1 MNQHHVQ
8 EAYLESFRDSK
19 TGKVWVYSKTTGEKF
34 QKSTKHCTAEI
45 DFQSAQLEK
54 AQNDIVE
61 SPGITALKQLQLKG
75 SISDAEYHLIS
86 QWTALHL
93 IRNIKMRRVFEE
105 SGQDYETEFA
115 EEFRKELAFSKS
127 YLCFVHDYK
136 CSGINFFVTSDHPI
150 VEFDCLGDI
159 VRFFVLS
166 PQRLLQF
173 SSRNDVFS
181 HEKESIEDI
190 VNSMLWASSS
200 EIFSHRSDVDIE
212 KLKTISEKW
221 NMTPRLETQ
230 RIFNLQSPMRKV
242 LEVFPGAQRALFRRY
257 HIGGCSSC
265 GFSPDETLAQVCARN
280 GNLDVA
286 EVLAHIQS
294 SHEQDAK
301 VLISPA
307 ELAGLLQRD
316 QSVKLVDVR
325 SREEFEAVN
334 IAGSVLLS
342 QDVMRELMASGS
354 NTNPVVVIDHA
365 GKNGLDA
372 AAYFMGHGLQNVRC
386 LRGGIDAWAQEV
398 EPKMRRYKLG

>member
-1 MNQHHVQ
+1 M
-8 EAYLESFRDSK
+8 
-19 TGKVWVYSKTTGEKF
+19 
-34 QKSTKHCTAEI
+34 
-45 DFQSAQLEK
+45 
-54 AQNDIVE
+54 
-61 SPGITALKQLQLKG
+61 
-75 SISDAEYHLIS
+75 
-86 QWTALHL
+86 
-93 IRNIKMRRVFEE
+93 
-105 SGQDYETEFA
+105 
-115 EEFRKELAFSKS
+115 
-127 YLCFVHDYK
+127 
-136 CSGINFFVTSDHPI
+136 
-150 VEFDCLGDI
+150 
-159 VRFFVLS
+159 
-166 PQRLLQF
+166 
-173 SSRNDVFS
+173 
-181 HEKESIEDI
+181 
-190 VNSMLWASSS
+190 
-200 EIFSHRSDVDIE
+200 
-212 KLKTISEKW
+212 TISS
-221 NMTPRLETQ
+221 
-230 RIFNLQSPMRKV
+230 QSPMSAV
-242 LEVFPGAQRALFRRY
+242 LENFPGAQRALFRRY

-316 QSVKLVDVR
+316 PSVKLVDVR

-342 QDVMRELMASGS
+342 QDVMRELMVSGS
-354 NTNPVVVIDHA
+354 NTNPIVVIDHA